1 LKHTFPRFHS
11 GVWKQKTEGNEQELR
26 GSTQTAASSLVVR
39 SSWIDPE
46 FATDMVAKGI
56 TKKCDRKYES

>member
-11 GVWKQKTEGNEQELR
+11 EVWKQKIESNEQELR
-26 GSTQTAASSLVVR
+26 GNTQTALNLVVR